1 MTFRQLGLLIL
12 LSALWGG
19 VFLLVKYALLDFS
32 AVEVAFFQALIG
44 ALGLLAIVSI
54 QGGQAR
60 AALGDILRR
69 PGNALLLGAVAIA
82 APFML
87 IALGELTVPSRS
99 EERRVGKECRSRWS
113 PYH

>member
-1 MTFRQLGLLIL
+1 MTPRQLGLLLL

-19 VFLLVKYALLDFS
+19 VFLLVKYALRDFS

-44 ALGLLAIVSI
+44 ALGLFVIVRV

-69 PGNALLLGAVAIA
+69 PAIALLLG
-82 APFML
+82 
-87 IALGELTVPSRS
+87 SR
-99 EERRVGKECRSRWS
+99 
-113 PYH
+113 